1 MPGVV
6 KGVVK
11 ISDIWQAPEELRR
24 AHKYFS
30 DTASRTVVTGMRY
43 TKGADPELLLTTLDG
58 NVLGIR
64 ETPGGYVIR
73 PVDDKFDRRDWS
85 TREPRI

>member
-1 MPGVV
+1 MP
-6 KGVVK
+6 GVVK
-11 ISDIWQAPEELRR
+11 ISDIRQAPEELRR
-24 AHKYFS
+24 AHEYFS
-30 DTASRTVVTGMRY
+30 GTAYKPVVTGMRY
-43 TKGADPELLLTTLDG
+43 TKGANPKLLMMTLDG
-58 NVLGIR
+58 NVLGVR

>member
-1 MPGVV
+1 MKIFQREQRSLFQSDRPAPG
-6 KGVVK
+6 GE
-11 ISDIWQAPEELRR
+11 AE
-24 AHKYFS
+24 
-30 DTASRTVVTGMRY
+30 
-43 TKGADPELLLTTLDG
+43 LTTLDG

-64 ETPGGYVIR
+64 ETPGGYVIH